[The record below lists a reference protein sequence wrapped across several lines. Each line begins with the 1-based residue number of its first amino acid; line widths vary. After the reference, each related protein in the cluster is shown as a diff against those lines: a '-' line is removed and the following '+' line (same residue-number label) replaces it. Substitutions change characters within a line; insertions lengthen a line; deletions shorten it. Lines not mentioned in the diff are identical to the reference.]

1 MQPTEIAARPLTRDR
16 VSFSALEDIE
26 AQGKQMSE
34 STQAPRK
41 ETVAQ
46 RVERIKR
53 EKASWSIMEDIRRYA
68 KEGFASI
75 SAEDLTVR
83 FRAWGLYTQGDGHG
97 TRGEEQPFFMMRVR
111 TPNGFLT
118 SAMVRT
124 IADISDRYAR
134 GSIDITN
141 RQNFQL
147 HWLRIED
154 VPTVWDELA
163 RVGWTSMGACGDNTR
178 TVTGCPLAGLE
189 HDELIDAS
197 SIVLNVDRFLN
208 GNADFA
214 NLPRKFKITISG
226 CAHWC
231 SYPEIN
237 DIGAT
242 AVRAPDGR
250 VGFHVR
256 VGGGLSTRPHL
267 AILLPAFVLPT
278 QLPAVVN
285 AVAGIFRDSDELRVN
300 RAKARMKYLFINHGW
315 TAESFLAEVE
325 RRIGFTLGPAVE
337 ETPPEGSYRDH
348 VGVHPQKQPGM
359 HYAGF
364 SVVSGRISTDQLRQ
378 LAHLANRYADGV
390 LRLTVM
396 QNVVIPNVPSAN
408 LNALVAE
415 AATLGVPLSG
425 SPFQR
430 GTLSCTGSEYC
441 KLAITETKLFSIR
454 LAKELEER
462 LPGFTQ
468 SMKLN
473 VSGCPNSCG
482 QHWIAD
488 VGLQG
493 ILLKHGDAQVE
504 GFDFFIGG
512 GLGRASG
519 VAHRVGYR
527 AAADDV
533 PDALERLYRAYED
546 GRETG
551 ETVRGW
557 SARVGDD
564 PITAALA
571 GRTAERAVAVV

>member
-1 MQPTEIAARPLTRDR
+1 
-16 VSFSALEDIE
+16 
-26 AQGKQMSE
+26 MSE
-34 STQAPRK
+34 STDAPRT
-41 ETVAQ
+41 ERPTQ

-53 EKASWSIMEDIRRYA
+53 EKASWSILDDIRRYA
-68 KEGFASI
+68 REGFASI
-75 SAEDLTVR
+75 PAEDLGVR

-111 TPNGFLT
+111 TPNGLLT
-118 SAMVRT
+118 AGMVRT
-124 IADISDRYAR
+124 IADLSDRYAR
-134 GSIDITN
+134 STIDITN

-154 VPTVWDELA
+154 VPAVWDELA

-197 SIVLNVDRFLN
+197 PIALEVDRFLN
-208 GNADFA
+208 GNPDYSNF
-214 NLPRKFKITISG
+214 PRKFKITITG

-231 SYPEIN
+231 TYPEIN

-242 AVRAPDGR
+242 AVRRADGI

-267 AILLPAFVLPT
+267 AVRMPAFVRAE
-278 QLPAVVN
+278 QLPEVVN
-285 AVAGIFRDSDELRVN
+285 AIAGIFRDSDELRIN

-315 TAESFLAEVE
+315 TEVSFLAEVE
-325 RRIGFTLGPAVE
+325 RRIGYSLAPLAE
-337 ETPPEGSYRDH
+337 EIVPEGSYRDH
-348 VGVHPQKQPGM
+348 VGVHRQRQSGLF
-359 HYAGF
+359 YAGF
-364 SVVSGRISTDQLRQ
+364 SVVSGRISPAQLRSIAS
-378 LAHLANRYADGV
+378 LADSHADGRM
-390 LRLTVM
+390 RLTAM
-396 QNVVIPNVPSAN
+396 QNVVVPNIPAARVEAF
-408 LNALVAE
+408 VTE
-415 AATLGVPLSG
+415 AAQLGVPLAG

-441 KLAITETKLFSIR
+441 KLALTETKLFSIR
-454 LAKELEER
+454 LAQDMEER

-468 SMKLN
+468 SLKLN

-493 ILLKHGDAQVE
+493 ILLKQGDAQVE

-512 GLGRASG
+512 GLGKASG

-527 AAADDV
+527 AASDEVA
-533 PDALERLYRAYED
+533 DALERLFRAYEG
-546 GRETG
+546 GRERG
-551 ETVRGW
+551 ETVRAW
-557 SARVGDD
+557 SSRVGDHEVA
-564 PITAALA
+564 AALT
-571 GRTAERAVAVV
+571 GD

>member
-1 MQPTEIAARPLTRDR
+1 MTDGTD
-16 VSFSALEDIE
+16 
-26 AQGKQMSE
+26 
-34 STQAPRK
+34 TPRK
-41 ETVAQ
+41 ETSTQ

-53 EKASWSIMEDIRRYA
+53 EKAPWSIMDDIRRYA
-68 KEGFASI
+68 KDGFAAI
-75 SAEDLTVR
+75 PADDLAVR

-97 TRGEEQPFFMMRVR
+97 TRGEEQPYFMMRVR
-111 TPNGFLT
+111 TPNGLLT

-124 IADISDRYAR
+124 IADLSDRYAR
-134 GSIDITN
+134 SSIDITN

-197 SIVLNVDRFLN
+197 AIALEVDHFLN
-208 GNADFA
+208 GNPEYSNF
-214 NLPRKFKITISG
+214 PRKFKITITG

-231 SYPEIN
+231 TYPEIN

-242 AVRAPDGR
+242 AVRRADGV

-256 VGGGLSTRPHL
+256 VGGGLSTKPHL
-267 AILLPAFVLPT
+267 AVLMPAFVLQE
-278 QLPAVVN
+278 QLPAVIN
-285 AVAGIFRDSDELRVN
+285 AIAGIFRDSDELRVN
-300 RAKARMKYLFINHGW
+300 RGKARMKYLFITHGW

-325 RRIGFTLGPAVE
+325 RRIGYALAPALE

-348 VGVHPQKQPGM
+348 VGVHRQRQAGM

-364 SVVSGRISTDQLRQ
+364 SVVSGRISPAQLR
-378 LAHLANRYADGV
+378 AIANLSARYASGI
-390 LRLTVM
+390 LRLTAM
-396 QNVVIPNVPSAN
+396 QNVVVPNIPSEHVEAF
-408 LNALVAE
+408 VAE
-415 AATLGVPLSG
+415 SAALGVPLAG

-441 KLAITETKLFSIR
+441 KLALTETKLFSIR
-454 LAKELEER
+454 LAQDLEER

-493 ILLKHGDAQVE
+493 ILMKEGDAQVE
-504 GFDFFIGG
+504 GFDFFVGG
-512 GLGRASG
+512 GLGRTSG

-527 AAADDV
+527 AKADEV
-533 PDALERLYRAYED
+533 PDALERLFRAYE
-546 GRETG
+546 GGHERG
-551 ETVRGW
+551 ETVRTW
-557 SARVGDD
+557 SNRVGDEV
-564 PITAALA
+564 IATALA
-571 GRTAERAVAVV
+571 NEMVT